1 MSPKIKNLIVF
12 LSGVI
17 LGFVIFYFSKA
28 SDHRSKD
35 ISDYNYIPDTVYVG
49 NLNIVDPYK
58 RNINPY
64 KVEISKPST
73 PKGQIKIISD
83 TIHYYSRDTIIL
95 YNPRFLNLY
104 PESDKLIQLL
114 LDKNNLKLN
123 LLSNNGLEY
132 SKTYPL
138 DLSKYEY
145 NYSNNSMTIRNI
157 PFKDKIKPYTEL
169 TYRPFHNLW
178 DIDLGVKY
186 NTSRINYK
194 VGVNFYYYHSY
205 NSLGADLFIKFS
217 YQF

>member
-1 MSPKIKNLIVF
+1 MKNFILF
-12 LSGVI
+12 LTGVI
-17 LGFVIFYFSKA
+17 VGLALFYFFSKA
-28 SDHRSKD
+28 SDPSSKD
-35 ISDYNYIPDTVYVG
+35 KDYNYITDTIFVER
-49 NLNIVDPYK
+49 LNIENPYK
-58 RNINPY
+58 EYINPS

-73 PKGQIKIISD
+73 PKGQIKIIHD